1 MQEIIISIISSGLV
15 SSTLT
20 FLFTKGKYQ
29 EEVIEKKT
37 SNMENLLKIY
47 KETVDDYTSRYEEL
61 SDRFNLLQSEVL
73 RLKDENMKLKLELI
87 DVRRAA
93 AEKGLNLSL
102 NEESE

>member
-1 MQEIIISIISSGLV
+1 
-15 SSTLT
+15 
-20 FLFTKGKYQ
+20 
-29 EEVIEKKT
+29 
-37 SNMENLLKIY
+37 MENLLKIY